1 MEENTNCD
9 LGMLYEDTKNQMTGQ
24 SVSDQVFFFKKQIKT
39 EHHRPHHSLLVCG
52 FVVWVFFKKKKLQ
65 PEK

>member
-39 EHHRPHHSLLVCG
+39 EHHPPPQFAGLWFCCLG
-52 FVVWVFFKKKKLQ
+52 FFLKKKLQ